1 MKKNLLLPHAFKK
14 IGWVLFVP
22 FALWALSAIFFI
34 DFDFIQ
40 LSMDFSWSQ
49 ELMAI
54 VISISML
61 MVGFSREKDEDEYT
75 AAIRSYYLTLAF
87 YIDTVIIL
95 VGTLTLYDLDY
106 LDFMLVQ
113 MFLVLFIYIV
123 LFNIA
128 MLRIRRANKKAG
140 HEE

>member
-22 FALWALSAIFFI
+22 FALWAFATIFFW
-34 DFDFIQ
+34 DLKFIQ

-49 ELMAI
+49 ELMPIGIA
-54 VISISML
+54 ISML

-87 YIDTVIIL
+87 YIDTAIIL
-95 VGTLTLYDLDY
+95 VGTLALYDIDY
-106 LDFMLVQ
+106 LNFMMIQ
-113 MFLVLFIYIV
+113 MFLVLFIYII

-128 MLRIRRANKKAG
+128 MLRIRRANKRAG